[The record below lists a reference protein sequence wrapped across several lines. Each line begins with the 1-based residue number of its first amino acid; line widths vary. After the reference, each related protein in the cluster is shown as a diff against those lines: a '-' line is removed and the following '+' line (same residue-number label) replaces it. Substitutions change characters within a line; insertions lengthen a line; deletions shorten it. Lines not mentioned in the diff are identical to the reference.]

1 MFPLPGFEKFTRAR
15 LGRDLAAMGI
25 RAGDVLLVHSSLRS
39 IGWVDGGPAAVIAA
53 FKDILGPTGTLVMP
67 VFTFNVSG
75 WGVGAFD
82 HAATPSR
89 VGLITEIFR
98 RSPGVLRSKHP
109 THSVAACGPL
119 AAEFVDGPLEYSPL
133 GKGSPL
139 DRVRLAGGKILM
151 VGVGQDR
158 NSTLHLAECLAPAPY
173 LSISFTPGREFDI
186 GLSTRPGGG
195 DPLLT
200 PLPEMPGS
208 SEGFTAIEEPL
219 RARGVLVDTMLG
231 KAKCQLHDAA
241 QLVEAAVDEIRMNP
255 EIFLHGTFPSEISRR
270 RLAHVRSLGAT
281 ISRP

>member
-1 MFPLPGFEKFTRAR
+1 MFPLPSFEKFTRAR
-15 LGRDLAAMGI
+15 LARDLSAMGV
-25 RAGDVLLVHSSLRS
+25 REGDVLLVHSSLRA
-39 IGWVDGGPAAVIAA
+39 IGWVDGGPAAVISALR
-53 FKDILGPTGTLVMP
+53 DVLGPRGTLVMP

-82 HAATPSR
+82 VASTPSR
-89 VGLITEIFR
+89 VGLITEVFR

-109 THSVAACGPL
+109 THSVAAVGPL
-119 AAEFVDGPLEYSPL
+119 AAELIEGPLEYSPL

-151 VGVGQDR
+151 IGVGQDR

-173 LSISFTPGREFDI
+173 LCISFTPGREYDI
-186 GLSTRPGGG
+186 GLSVRDGSG
-195 DPLLT
+195 DAALT

-208 SEGFTAIEEPL
+208 SEGFNTIEEPL
-219 RARGVLVDTMLG
+219 RVRGILTDTTFG
-231 KAKCQLHDAA
+231 KAKCQVMDSAA
-241 QLVEAAVDEIRMNP
+241 LVEAAIDEIRMNP
-255 EIFLHGTFPSEISRR
+255 EILLHGTFPSEISRR